1 MGQMLQS
8 TDDSELAAQAV
19 CGDREAFRRLLER
32 HYDLI
37 YRIAYRYLGSA
48 ADAEDIAQDVCLTLV
63 TKLGHFSSSSRFS
76 TWLTSIVINQ
86 CRDLLRRRRSSQT
99 LVERYGFQRTLEEG
113 DQEDERKRAA
123 WLQDALAGLEPSL
136 RETVLLVVAEDFSHA
151 EAADALGCS
160 EGTISWR
167 MHKVKE
173 RLRARRNDDD
183 G

>member
-8 TDDSELAAQAV
+8 TDDGELAAQALR
-19 CGDREAFRRLLER
+19 GDRVAFRRLLER

-48 ADAEDIAQDVCLTLV
+48 ADAEDVAQEVCLALV
-63 TKLGHFSSSSRFS
+63 TRLGSFGGRSRFT

-86 CRDLLRRRRSSQT
+86 CRDFLRRRKSSQG
-99 LVERYGFQRTLEEG
+99 LVERYGVQRTLDDG
-113 DQEDERKRAA
+113 DAEDDRRRAA
-123 WLQDALAGLEPSL
+123 WLQEALAALEPNL

-151 EAADALGCS
+151 EAAEALGCS

-167 MHKVKE
+167 MHQVKE
-173 RLRARRNDDD
+173 RLRARRNNDDE
-183 G
+183 

>member
-1 MGQMLQS
+1 M
-8 TDDSELAAQAV
+8 
-19 CGDREAFRRLLER
+19 
-32 HYDLI
+32 
-37 YRIAYRYLGSA
+37 
-48 ADAEDIAQDVCLTLV
+48 
-63 TKLGHFSSSSRFS
+63 
-76 TWLTSIVINQ
+76 
-86 CRDLLRRRRSSQT
+86 
-99 LVERYGFQRTLEEG
+99 ERYGFQRTLEEG

-123 WLQDALAGLEPSL
+123 WLQDALASLEPSL

-151 EAADALGCS
+151 EAAEALGCS

>member
-8 TDDSELAAQAV
+8 TDDRELAAQAV
-19 CGDREAFRRLLER
+19 RGDREAFRRLLAR

-37 YRIAYRYLGSA
+37 YRIGYRYLGSA

-63 TKLGHFSSSSRFS
+63 PKLGHFSSRSRFS

-123 WLQDALAGLEPSL
+123 WLQDALASLEPSL
-136 RETVLLVVAEDFSHA
+136 RETVLLVVTEDFSHA
-151 EAADALGCS
+151 EAAEALGCS